1 MKIICTLLAWAFFFS
16 CSDRDEGTEIIP
28 TIELESELVAPNFQA
43 ILDSADVLGSILI
56 YDLNNSTY
64 HSNDFK
70 WAKTGLLPASTF
82 KIPNSIIAL
91 ETGVVEIDSTL
102 FEWDGEDQ
110 ALSNWEQDL
119 HFSEAFQYSCVPC
132 YQEVAR
138 EIGLLRMKEFLDT
151 LDYGNMQV
159 DSTNLDMFWLQ
170 GESRISQFEQID
182 FLQRLYRSELPISK
196 RSEII
201 INRMM
206 IIEENQ
212 AYTLSGKTGWS
223 NSNGE
228 DNGWFVGYIDTQIN
242 TYFFATNIEPTPQF
256 EMNRFPQIRRDVTL
270 TAFKQMSVL
279 Q

>member
-1 MKIICTLLAWAFFFS
+1 MKEIYILSALLLFIS
-16 CSDRDEGTEIIP
+16 CSKNKAGNEKNQANEPER
-28 TIELESELVAPNFQA
+28 TILLSSFQE
-43 ILDSADVLGSILI
+43 ILDSADVQGSILI
-56 YDLNNSTY
+56 FDLNDSAY
-64 HSNDFK
+64 YSNDFM
-70 WAKTGLLPASTF
+70 WAETGQLPASTF

-91 ETGVVEIDSTL
+91 ETGVVENDSTL
-102 FEWDGEDQ
+102 FEWNGEDR
-110 ALSNWEQDL
+110 ALNNWEQDL

-138 EIGLLRMKEFLDT
+138 EIGLQQMTEFLDT

-159 DSTNLDMFWLQ
+159 DSTNLDLFWLQ
-170 GESRISQFEQID
+170 GESRISQFEQIG

-201 INRMM
+201 IKSMM

-212 AYTLSGKTGWS
+212 DYTLSGKTGWS
-223 NSNGE
+223 INNGE
-228 DNGWFVGYIDTQIN
+228 DNGWFVGYIETQRN
-242 TYFFATNIEPTPQF
+242 TYIFATNVEPTPQF
-256 EMNRFPQIRRDVTL
+256 QMNRFPQIRRDVTL

>member
-1 MKIICTLLAWAFFFS
+1 MKSICTLLALAFFFS
-16 CSDRDEGTEIIP
+16 CSDRDEGKETTP
-28 TIELESELVAPNFQA
+28 TIESKSELPAPNFQA

-56 YDLNNSTY
+56 YDLNNRTY

-70 WAKTGLLPASTF
+70 WAKTGQLPASTF

-91 ETGVVEIDSTL
+91 ETGVVENDSIL
-102 FEWDGEDQ
+102 FEWDDENR

-119 HFSEAFQYSCVPC
+119 YFSEAFQYSCVPC

-138 EIGLLRMKEFLDT
+138 EIGLQRMKEFLDT

-182 FLQRLYRSELPISK
+182 FLQRLYQSELPISK

-201 INRMM
+201 IKRMM
-206 IIEENQ
+206 VIEENQ

-223 NSNGE
+223 ISNGE
-228 DNGWFVGYIDTQIN
+228 DNGWFVGYIETQLN

-256 EMNRFPQIRRDVTL
+256 EMGRFPQIRREVTL
-270 TAFKQMSVL
+270 KAFKQMSVL